1 LQTPGKSRYRKSLEK
16 FHMDGKRV
24 YQDLTYML
32 WRILYN
38 LANRVRGEWSMK
50 FVFLSALASLV
61 LLVPATA
68 QDKPGFNN
76 NVHQLFLDDQKDRGE
91 GAEQLP
97 WDKIAARDLERRS
110 QVHRLLE
117 SGSLKTAEDFHDAAF
132 IYQHGQSPDDYLLSH
147 VLGTVAVA
155 KGDATS
161 LWISA
166 ASLDRY
172 LQSINRPQIF
182 GTQYHSSNNSPT
194 TQDPYDTNLVPDK
207 LRAALCVP
215 SLEQQQKNIGELN
228 AGRYPDTMI
237 PKGCSR

>member
-1 LQTPGKSRYRKSLEK
+1 
-16 FHMDGKRV
+16 
-24 YQDLTYML
+24 
-32 WRILYN
+32 
-38 LANRVRGEWSMK
+38 MK
-50 FVFLSALASLV
+50 FVLVFAFASLV
-61 LLVPATA
+61 LLVPVIA

-76 NVHQLFLDDQKDRGE
+76 NVHQLFLEDQKDRGE

-97 WDKIAARDLERRS
+97 WDKIAAHDLERRS
-110 QVHRLLE
+110 QVHKLLE

-132 IYQHGQSPDDYLLSH
+132 IYQHGQTPDDYLLAH

-161 LWISA
+161 LWITA

-172 LQSINRPQIF
+172 LQSINHPQIF

-194 TQDPYDTNLVPDK
+194 AQNPYETNLVPDQ

-215 SLEQQQKNIGELN
+215 SLEQQQKNIAEFN